1 LEKHLQQI
9 QVLEGKVAD
18 KDNLF
23 NQLQREYEM
32 LLENSKKDEKILIK
46 KNNLLYSICRENAQL
61 KKDLT
66 KIN

>member
-1 LEKHLQQI
+1 
-9 QVLEGKVAD
+9 VAD

-61 KKDLT
+61 KKDLA